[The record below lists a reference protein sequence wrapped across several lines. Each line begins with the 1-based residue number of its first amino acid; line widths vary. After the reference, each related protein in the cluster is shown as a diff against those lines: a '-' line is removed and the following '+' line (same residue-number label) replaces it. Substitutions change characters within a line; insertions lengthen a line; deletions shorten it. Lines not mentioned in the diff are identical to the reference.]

1 MTKEQIVQRFL
12 KLNGNKPF
20 ASFNQV
26 KRMTGLG
33 SDKCRDLVDGLDT
46 VAGPQHGGLVTQLY
60 FVDDIAQRVM
70 EKGL

>member
-1 MTKEQIVQRFL
+1 MTKEQIVQRLL
-12 KLNGNKPF
+12 KLNGDKPF

-33 SDKCRDLVDGLDT
+33 ASKCRDLVNGLDT
-46 VAGPQHGGLVTQLY
+46 VAGPQHGSLVTQLY
-60 FVDDIAQRVM
+60 FVDDVAQRIM